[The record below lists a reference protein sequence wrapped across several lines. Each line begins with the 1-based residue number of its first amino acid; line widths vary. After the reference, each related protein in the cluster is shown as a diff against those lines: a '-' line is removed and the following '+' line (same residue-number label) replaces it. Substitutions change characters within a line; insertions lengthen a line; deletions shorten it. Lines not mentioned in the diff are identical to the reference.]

1 MKIYFKLLC
10 LIFAAVNSSSP
21 VNAQTTGTASA
32 LLITPIALAKNA
44 NMNFGNLAVSS
55 VTSGTVIL
63 APAGTR
69 SVGGAGG
76 ATLPATIGTVTAA
89 DFTVSGQGGYTYAIT
104 LPSSATISDGS
115 GHSMI
120 INSFA
125 SSPSSTGIL
134 STGGTQSLT
143 VGATL
148 NVSASQVPGAYSNS
162 TAVPVTV
169 NYN

>member
-1 MKIYFKLLC
+1 MKTFAKLLC
-10 LIFAAVNSSSP
+10 LAVAAFNTPLP

-76 ATLPATIGTVTAA
+76 TTLPATVGTVTAA

-104 LPSSATISDGS
+104 LPSSATITDGS

-120 INSFA
+120 INAFV
-125 SSPSSTGIL
+125 SSPVSTGTL
-134 STGGTQSLT
+134 NTGGTQSLT